1 MREEKPMIEMTN
13 EMELRI
19 YEALERRYGASGQIT
34 VAIEEMAELTQALT
48 KWLRFYRFG
57 GAGTEL
63 TITEILERIHE
74 EIGDVNIMLSQL
86 ELMFGDTSDIQE
98 QKLQKLYDKVKDM
111 FDSEGNITRPHFL
124 DMEADE

>member
-1 MREEKPMIEMTN
+1 MIEMTN

-34 VAIEEMAELTQALT
+34 VAIEEMAELQQALT

-63 TITEILERIHE
+63 TITEIREHIRE
-74 EIGDVNIMLSQL
+74 EIADVNIVLNQL

-98 QKLQKLYDKVKDM
+98 QKLQRMFGLVEDM
-111 FDSEGNITRPHFL
+111 FDTDGELKPVHWLT
-124 DMEADE
+124 EDEE